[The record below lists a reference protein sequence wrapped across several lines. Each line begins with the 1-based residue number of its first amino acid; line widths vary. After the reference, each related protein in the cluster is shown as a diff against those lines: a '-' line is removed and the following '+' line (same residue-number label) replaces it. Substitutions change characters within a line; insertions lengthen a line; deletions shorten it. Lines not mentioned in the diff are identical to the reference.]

1 MGAVDHEDPAGNDAV
16 AAPRD
21 LEAEAELLRRAR
33 RFVGQ
38 GVLPRAGGATAVRE
52 AERLEVVDR
61 LDGGSVEGRLGSGL
75 VSRTN
80 SRSAS
85 GTSTTNGTGTINPTS
100 ETSSTS
106 GSDTSEEIDQ
116 VERLGTIDEVGEDDL
131 ATPHQPPSTRSIP
144 NGLLPRSLLIVDD
157 ARPDEDV
164 EAGRVLLEA
173 LDRSDDPVAVFR
185 WPSGRAIWMNAAFEA
200 RTPFDDEPDRL
211 SDRTPLRMIDEWSQA
226 HFLVRAMPVLM
237 ERGTWR
243 GRLALLD
250 HDGHPEIMDVSLVVH
265 RDTFGEIDTMTM
277 VGHAPLPH
285 KAAPVAGPDAD
296 EEEAATQLLDALMQH
311 VTDLVLIVDV
321 QGTIAFASPA
331 ATDLL
336 GAGVG
341 TGDGAEPG
349 LLELVHPDD
358 RPADLFELLLRQD
371 DGEVRATGLRLRDAA
386 GDWRYVEAMVT
397 DLRDNPAI
405 GGFVVNA
412 RDVTGEIEARAEVTS
427 SVYTDDLTG
436 LPNRLRLLDRAESV
450 LQGDGEDRD
459 LTFLLVDIDR
469 FRAVND
475 AYGRKVTDA
484 VLVEIAQRLVEAV
497 GDEGMVARLR
507 SDEFAVLLPDM
518 GRTAPAVSL
527 AARLREAVG
536 KPIARHGATVEVSV
550 SIGAVVHTVGD
561 SRDDLLG
568 DADRA
573 LQRAKRAGGNRT
585 ELHDGAAARHERR
598 RLSIDRH
605 LRRTLDRDGVE
616 LHYQPI
622 FRLQDTSMVAVE
634 ALLRV
639 RGDRGE
645 LLSPGAVVESAES
658 TGLIYRLGRSVLFT
672 ACRQIA
678 EARELGDHASSLEL
692 SVNISPRQLADPQF
706 ALAVGEVLEET
717 GLEPSALWLEISER
731 TLADRIE
738 VSSVGMRALRER
750 GVRLGVDEFGNGSTS
765 LGWLRRFPVDF
776 VKIDRSLVAGLG
788 VNQVD
793 GAIVRSST
801 ELAQALGL
809 TVIAVGVE
817 NEDQLDQLVQMGCD
831 RAQGFLFSSA
841 MPAESVASLANIWT

>member
-1 MGAVDHEDPAGNDAV
+1 MSSVHHEEAADHQVGATK
-16 AAPRD
+16 RD

-38 GVLPRAGGATAVRE
+38 GVLPRAGAHGT
-52 AERLEVVDR
+52 DR
-61 LDGGSVEGRLGSGL
+61 
-75 VSRTN
+75 T
-80 SRSAS
+80 
-85 GTSTTNGTGTINPTS
+85 
-100 ETSSTS
+100 TSSTAGTALPARSARSARS
-106 GSDTSEEIDQ
+106 GAP
-116 VERLGTIDEVGEDDL
+116 GTIGAIASIDDTRGIDRMEGLGGFADIAEVEDDL
-131 ATPHQPPSTRSIP
+131 SEGAQPSVPRAIP
-144 NGLLPRSLLIVDD
+144 NGLLPRRLLTVDE
-157 ARPDEDV
+157 ARPDEDA
-164 EAGRVLLEA
+164 EAGKVLLDA
-173 LDRSDDPVAVFR
+173 LGLSDDPVAVFR
-185 WPSGRAIWMNAAFEA
+185 WPSGRAIWMNDSFDA
-200 RTPFDDEPDRL
+200 RMPLDQPGDDAGDQL
-211 SDRTPLRMIDEWSQA
+211 GDRTPLRMIDEWSQA

-237 ERGTWR
+237 QRGTWR
-243 GRLALLD
+243 GRLAILD
-250 HDGHPEIMDVSLVVH
+250 RDGHPEVMDVSLVVH
-265 RDTFGEIDTMTM
+265 RDSFNEIDTLTM
-277 VGHAPLPH
+277 IGHAPLPT
-285 KAAPVAGPDAD
+285 KVTPVAGDDP
-296 EEEAATQLLDALMQH
+296 EEAATQLLDALMQH
-311 VTDLVLIVDV
+311 VSDLVLIVDV

-331 ATDLL
+331 ASDLL

-341 TGDGAEPG
+341 TGEGQEPS

-371 DGEVRATGLRLRDAA
+371 DGDVRATGLRLRDAA

-405 GGFVVNA
+405 GGFVLNA
-412 RDVTGEIEARAEVTS
+412 RDVTGEIEARAAVSS

-436 LPNRLRLLDRAESV
+436 LPNRMRLLDRAEAV
-450 LQGDGEDRD
+450 LQGEGEDRD

-469 FRAVND
+469 FRAVNE
-475 AYGRKVTDA
+475 AFGRQVTDA
-484 VLVEIAQRLVEAV
+484 VLIEIAQRLVEAV
-497 GDEGMVARLR
+497 GDDGMVARLR

-518 GRTAPAVSL
+518 GRTAPAV
-527 AARLREAVG
+527 AMATRLRDVVAKRIKAQG
-536 KPIARHGATVEVSV
+536 ARVEVTA

-561 SRDDLLG
+561 PRDDLLG

-573 LQRAKRAGGNRT
+573 LQRAKRSGGNRT
-585 ELHDGAAARHERR
+585 ELHDGAAARNERR

-605 LRRTLDRDGVE
+605 LRKALDRDGVE
-616 LHYQPI
+616 MHYQPI
-622 FRLQDTSMVAVE
+622 FRLHDTSMVAVE

-639 RGDRGE
+639 RGERGE

-678 EARELGDHASSLEL
+678 EAREHGKAAGSLEL

-731 TLADRIE
+731 TLADRID
-738 VSSVGMRALRER
+738 VSTVGMRALRDR
-750 GVRLGVDEFGNGSTS
+750 GVKLGVDEFGSGSTS
-765 LGWLRRFPVDF
+765 LGWLRRFPMDF
-776 VKIDRSLVAGLG
+776 VKIDRSLIAGLG
-788 VNQVD
+788 VNHVD

-809 TVIAVGVE
+809 TVVAVGVE

-831 RAQGFLFSSA
+831 RAQGYLFSSA
-841 MPAESVASLANIWT
+841 MPAESVASLANVWT